1 MAVISDTITLL
12 IHHLPGIFLFAVLF
26 HLTRNYLT
34 TGASAV
40 PGPFLAKLSHIWRFI
55 DVANGR
61 AERTLYKLHQKHGD
75 YVRIGPNVISI
86 RDLEVLKMIYGINQG
101 YRKTDFYRVQQQMAK
116 GRATPTLFTT
126 TDEGF
131 HAAIKKPISAAYSM
145 STLTEFEP
153 FVDKTI
159 HTFFVRLDEFA
170 ARETVCDIASWLQY
184 YAFDVIGELT
194 FSKPLGF
201 LERGGDVGGIIA
213 ALEKMLNYSG
223 KIGQMPWLDYVFIKN
238 PLRQFIQGGSTGA
251 VARFARAQ
259 LDERLRQ
266 TEETEDKS
274 APPLHRDFLSR
285 FLEAKKTNPDIV
297 TDNQIFSYTIS
308 NMNAGSDTTAISLR
322 AILYYTLKSTQI
334 TGKLYQELTDAY
346 KENRISLPVSWKQ
359 SQEQLPYL
367 DAVIK
372 EALRLHPAVGLL
384 LERIVP
390 AGGLQ
395 LPHGGPYLP
404 AGTIVGANPWI
415 IHRSSVFGNDVDA
428 FIPERWLQKNGE
440 TQTDFQTRKQQ
451 MLRATFTF
459 GAGPR
464 TCIGKNISL
473 LEIYKLIP
481 SIFLR
486 YKVSFIELKD
496 PDVEWEIVNAWNVN
510 GTAATAA
517 IEFGATV
524 PAELSSMPAV
534 RDITMTQPALVPLF
548 TIDFQALYI
557 EAIVC
562 EVLRSD
568 S

>member
-1 MAVISDTITLL
+1 MAIISDTLTLL
-12 IHHLPGIFLFAVLF
+12 THHLPGILLLAVIF

-34 TGASAV
+34 PGASAV

-75 YVRIGPNVISI
+75 YVRLGPNVISI
-86 RDLEVLKMIYGINQG
+86 RDLDTLKTIYGINQG
-101 YRKTDFYRVQQQMAK
+101 YNKTNFYRVQQQMAK
-116 GRATPTLFTT
+116 GRPTPTLFTT
-126 TDEGF
+126 TDEDF

-159 HTFFVRLDEFA
+159 HTFFAQLDEFV
-170 ARETVCDIASWLQY
+170 ARKKVCDIASWLQY

-194 FSKPLGF
+194 FGKPLGF
-201 LERGGDVGGIIA
+201 LERGGDVDGIIA

-223 KIGQMPWLDYVFIKN
+223 KIGQIPWLDYVFIKN
-238 PLRQFIQGGSTGA
+238 PLRQFIKGGSTGA
-251 VARFARAQ
+251 VARFARTQ

-266 TEETEDKS
+266 TEGTDDKP
-274 APPLHRDFLSR
+274 APPSHRDFLAR
-285 FLEAKKTNPDIV
+285 FLEAKKTHPDIV
-297 TDNQIFSYTIS
+297 SDNQVFSYTIS
-308 NMNAGSDTTAISLR
+308 NVNAGSDTTAISLR
-322 AILYYTLKSTQI
+322 AVLYYTLKSTRV
-334 TGKLYQELTDAY
+334 TAKLNQELTDAY
-346 KENRISLPVSWKQ
+346 REKRISLPVSWKQ

-395 LPHGGPYLP
+395 LCHGGPYLP

-415 IHRSSVFGNDVDA
+415 IHRSSVFGDDVDA
-428 FIPERWLQKNGE
+428 FIPERWLQKNDE
-440 TQTDFQTRKQQ
+440 TETDFHARKQQ

-481 SIFLR
+481 SMYLR
-486 YKVSFIELKD
+486 YKIELKD
-496 PDVEWEIVNAWNVN
+496 PGLEWETVNAWFVRQKNMDVRL
-510 GTAATAA
+510 
-517 IEFGATV
+517 V
-524 PAELSSMPAV
+524 R
-534 RDITMTQPALVPLF
+534 RDIGQV
-548 TIDFQALYI
+548 
-557 EAIVC
+557 
-562 EVLRSD
+562 
-568 S
+568 